1 MPRCSAAA
9 DGCCAAALPF
19 AAAAARSAPRGPGS
33 GRPPAPDGPQRL
45 QPPATPRLPP
55 PSPSRPLCPA
65 AMNPPAAAGGEETGA
80 AGGGCRG
87 AEGGGEAAGAAGVP
101 EEPGLA
107 AAEESLEEKLRNLTF
122 RKQVSY
128 RWVPPARARGG
139 SRSRHAAGKPSA
151 VAESRKSP
159 PGSAARRTGGP
170 AAAVGLRVT
179 ERESGIPPG
188 CRGNRA
194 VPVLCCPQRKRGRR
208 RSEKTLQRAALLPR
222 ALSGSPT
229 RAAAT
234 RGAGGPCARC
244 CCGAAFRGPGEGV
257 LGARAQRCFRNRGC
271 VFRCPV
277 LVLELWSPINLFP
290 PCMMHLDEQVSNE
303 VCLLLRSRLRSVSS
317 RGQQLLSERLHAV
330 KFWGLTSFW
339 LHSPVQA
346 GDALS

>member
-139 SRSRHAAGKPSA
+139 SRSPQAAGKPSA

-170 AAAVGLRVT
+170 AAAVGLGVT

-194 VPVLCCPQRKRGRR
+194 VPVLCCPPTETRPQEERENPSAGSAAPQGALRESHPRGSDTRGGGALRPVPLRRCAPRAGRR
-208 RSEKTLQRAALLPR
+208 CAGSPGTALL
-222 ALSGSPT
+222 S
-229 RAAAT
+229 
-234 RGAGGPCARC
+234 
-244 CCGAAFRGPGEGV
+244 
-257 LGARAQRCFRNRGC
+257 
-271 VFRCPV
+271 
-277 LVLELWSPINLFP
+277 
-290 PCMMHLDEQVSNE
+290 
-303 VCLLLRSRLRSVSS
+303 
-317 RGQQLLSERLHAV
+317 
-330 KFWGLTSFW
+330 
-339 LHSPVQA
+339 
-346 GDALS
+346 